1 MSYKLCYNSFMKKK
15 QSAAKVQEAS
25 SQDDVIRLYRIHQI
39 DDKVRSGTYPNATTL
54 SNELEVSV
62 RTINRDL
69 DILRDLYEAPLEY
82 DSMHRGFYYT
92 EPNFFIKYVPLKE
105 GELFSLAL
113 FDTLLAQYKNT
124 PIEKQLRD
132 IFKKITSSLPKI
144 VSIDSRFLSADVTY
158 IPDALASIDTK
169 VFNTV
174 MDSLKAHCTLQFDY
188 QPLQKTTFMQRELD
202 PYHVVCQRGNW
213 YVIGYCHLKNDIR
226 IFSFSR
232 MKNAVETQ
240 NHFKIPDDFDAK
252 KSIDTKMGVWASA
265 KIPYDVKLVFASEI
279 GTFAAEHIWHEGQKV
294 IQRKD
299 GSVEVS
305 FTTTQLPEV
314 KRWVLGQGSTVKV
327 IEPPELIDAVK
338 EEIKKIKALY
348 K

>member
-39 DDKVRSGTYPNATTL
+39 DDKVRSGTYPNATSL

-132 IFKKITSSLPKI
+132 IFKKITSSLPKT
-144 VSIDSRFLSADVTY
+144 VSIDS
-158 IPDALASIDTK
+158 K

-327 IEPPELIDAVK
+327 IAPQELIDEVKKETAAV
-338 EEIKKIKALY
+338 ALMY
-348 K
+348 RD